1 MRRPVSIILAIILII
16 TCSGCFWDR
25 GRGERGDQDRGG
37 YGDRDRGDRGDQ
49 DRGGYGDRDRGEHE
63 EWH

>member
-16 TCSGCFWDR
+16 TCSGCFW
-25 GRGERGDQDRGG
+25 GYDRGG